1 MKNKKWSLE
10 VALLSGIGVNQV
22 KVGEVMG
29 DFKDEDKEYFDGV
42 VRDLIAKGD
51 TREYKENVVLKL
63 GEFEGETI
71 EDAYSA
77 YFDAFEGDDQN
88 ELFFMNQINAVELA
102 SCACGGNCSSNNM
115 DKLKESK
122 ALLDSMTDEQRMDY
136 LNGDIPTKIR
146 FVEESSGS
154 PCLL

>member
-1 MKNKKWSLE
+1 MKSKKWSLE

-29 DFKDEDKEYFDGV
+29 DFKEEDTEYFDGV
-42 VRDLIAKGD
+42 VRDLIEKGD

-77 YFDAFEGDDQN
+77 YFDAFDGDDQN
-88 ELFFMNQINAVELA
+88 ELFFINQIQAVELA
-102 SCACGGNCSSNNM
+102 NCACGGNCSSTNLE
-115 DKLKESK
+115 KLQESK
-122 ALLDSMTDEQRMDY
+122 EPLVDSIEADE
-136 LNGDIPTKIR
+136 
-146 FVEESSGS
+146 
-154 PCLL
+154 